1 MNLIE
6 DTVKHYKMLLL
17 ILLTS
22 LLCVY
27 YLSIYIYIYMRVSE
41 HTEITAGTRNE

>member
-27 YLSIYIYIYMRVSE
+27 YLYIDIYICVCVSE